1 MNTLEF
7 GGSSDKLKR
16 IELLE
21 DTVQKQS
28 RAIESLKNDFGTMD
42 KSLQRMHGKIDDRL
56 QTVAYFEEVLRG
68 HFKTLDEY
76 VRKEITLQN
85 ARLDDTR
92 ADHSKD
98 FSYLDK
104 KMFKIMSD
112 ASRDQ
117 ERNMGY
123 FTEINKKIAVLQ
135 ASKKSD
141 TGQSGTPLYTS
152 PPALTVTDCPN
163 SPNPL

>member
-42 KSLQRMHGKIDDRL
+42 RSLQRMHGKIDDRL
-56 QTVAYFEEVLRG
+56 QTVAYFEEVLRE

>member
-16 IELLE
+16 IESLE

-42 KSLQRMHGKIDDRL
+42 RSLQRMHGKIDDRL
-56 QTVAYFEEVLRG
+56 QTVAYFEEVLRE

-76 VRKEITLQN
+76 VRKEITQQN
-85 ARLDDTR
+85 ARLDGMKAEHTN
-92 ADHSKD
+92 D
-98 FSYLDK
+98 FKFLNNRTLQ
-104 KMFKIMSD
+104 IMKN

-117 ERNMGY
+117 ARNMEY
-123 FTEINKKIAVLQ
+123 ILEINQKIAVLQ

-141 TGQSGTPLYTS
+141 SGQSGTPLYTS